1 MGVRGLYHYSIP
13 FQKSIPI
20 DVNYRIGIDALSLL
34 YKYRGDV
41 KKIFDFLKPILYHK
55 ILFVFDGKAPE
66 SKSVEIE
73 KRKKSVKNIEEK
85 MNSLNDLLKTDI
97 SKETTTMI
105 EKEIYKLK
113 KESWC
118 ITYEVRETFKKYLIE
133 NNYAFIKSIQEADA
147 VLIDLYYANFIDVI
161 VSNDMDFLIAGVDR
175 LWIPMKEELKEV
187 ILEDILTSEEINKEQ
202 LKEVAL
208 LCGVDNVRISIC
220 YDVHYCMQLIRH
232 YGSIESLMNHSKEM
246 ITLPTPNYIRDT
258 KKRYY
263 PNKMEPL
270 KNVKEEHKIYLDRFK
285 PSHIV

>member
-133 NNYAFIKSIQEADA
+133 NNYAFI
-147 VLIDLYYANFIDVI
+147 
-161 VSNDMDFLIAGVDR
+161 R
-175 LWIPMKEELKEV
+175 
-187 ILEDILTSEEINKEQ
+187 
-202 LKEVAL
+202 
-208 LCGVDNVRISIC
+208 
-220 YDVHYCMQLIRH
+220 
-232 YGSIESLMNHSKEM
+232 
-246 ITLPTPNYIRDT
+246 
-258 KKRYY
+258 
-263 PNKMEPL
+263 
-270 KNVKEEHKIYLDRFK
+270 
-285 PSHIV
+285 